1 MECSFNT
8 VSPLLGLDW
17 DLWTNWKREWINSII
32 IIMAWVH
39 EKSWRHLILTRY
51 LRNLT
56 LCFCGLRSTKLSVVV
71 MTVVVPFF
79 SFWFSEM
86 LSGLNLSYS
95 YSHGEWRTDRAR
107 QLFFLQALNVYL
119 ETSFLLGLLKWA
131 IAALASYL
139 RQESCYCFST
149 ALQQQTCNDL
159 VYTLYHMIVNT

>member
-1 MECSFNT
+1 MEKRINQFYHNNHGLSCDGREEEIWKSLLCNT
-8 VSPLLGLDW
+8 V
-17 DLWTNWKREWINSII
+17 
-32 IIMAWVH
+32 
-39 EKSWRHLILTRY
+39 KSWRHLILTRY

-56 LCFCGLRSTKLSVVV
+56 LCFCGLRSPKLSVVV
-71 MTVVVPFF
+71 ITVVVPFF

-131 IAALASYL
+131 IAVLASYL